1 MLQIIDNPMLKF
13 RNFFYSAI
21 AVLMGIGHLSISN
34 AFAYLDPGSGTIII
48 QMLAGALIG
57 AGIALKLYWQKL
69 KMRFMKQ

>member
-1 MLQIIDNPMLKF
+1 
-13 RNFFYSAI
+13 
-21 AVLMGIGHLSISN
+21 MGIGHLSISN
-34 AFAYLDPGSGTIII
+34 AFAYLDRGSGTIII

>member
-1 MLQIIDNPMLKF
+1 
-13 RNFFYSAI
+13 
-21 AVLMGIGHLSISN
+21 MGIGHLSISN